1 MRRSANARWR
11 SGGKSPWRKD
21 ASISGGGGDD
31 LRQRRPQHGEHVAHL
46 AGQHPRLEVVEE
58 RGVGAV
64 GPLEA
69 LDVAPLELEVRPQV
83 REERGEVVRPPR
95 LDPGVV
101 TARRLARH
109 LRAQVG
115 RHPAGLLP
123 VAPRHADEAVV
134 VGVVGEALDER
145 LARVQEPAHLG
156 VDEPLV
162 RDAAERRQLLGPR
175 VRAPRRHRHAL
186 VPPEHA
192 RREPQVGALGQPEAE
207 LVERS
212 HGPDPR
218 ESARCSVGAPQ
229 PTTRCRFY
237 RSRCPKEQRIR
248 AVSASPLRPSGKRA
262 RAAPD
267 GEPDE

>member
-1 MRRSANARWR
+1 VEEGRVDL
-11 SGGKSPWRKD
+11 GGR
-21 ASISGGGGDD
+21 GDD
-31 LRQRRPQHGEHVAHL
+31 LRERRPQHGEHVAHL

-58 RGVGAV
+58 RGVRAV
-64 GPLEA
+64 GPFEA
-69 LDVAPLELEVRPQV
+69 LDIAPLELEVRSQV
-83 REERGEVVRPPR
+83 GEERGEVVRPSR

-101 TARRLARH
+101 TARGLARH

-115 RHPAGLLP
+115 RHPPGLLP
-123 VAPRHADEAVV
+123 VAPRHADEAAV
-134 VGVVGEALDER
+134 VGVVGEPLDER

-162 RDAAERRQLLGPR
+162 RDAAERRELLGPR
-175 VRAPRRHRHAL
+175 VRAPRRHRHPL

-229 PTTRCRFY
+229 PTTHCRFY
-237 RSRCPKEQRIR
+237 RSRCLGEQRICV
-248 AVSASPLRPSGKRA
+248 VSAPPPRPSARRA
-262 RAAPD
+262 GAAP
-267 GEPDE
+267 GREPDE